1 MELLAGLAFF
11 ASLSWGPGPLTTL
24 ISTYVPA
31 LPLCMEG
38 THSLL
43 LGQLW
48 LAGLS
53 RLWSLLFLR
62 SGVISS
68 MMDCREEGDIDLS
81 KMPLKVVMA

>member
-1 MELLAGLAFF
+1 
-11 ASLSWGPGPLTTL
+11 
-24 ISTYVPA
+24 
-31 LPLCMEG
+31 MEG